1 MKLGTSSGYFESQIE
16 KYPLYEI
23 LKNDDLTR
31 NLRDDEL
38 KFYFVLDRYVYTK
51 VDDET
56 NESKIEFDT
65 GHYLKKYD
73 LIFSR
78 DEFQYINEFALRT
91 FSFHTLIL
99 GELLPFIA
107 IGITKETKAKI
118 PLIKFTSNDDFRL
131 FRVKEKWNYL
141 ENDLELL
148 EKNIKQNSS
157 FQKALIW
164 FTLAKLSNTRIE
176 TFMNYYRCLEEF
188 SRDFYK
194 QIGKKFDDFVESE
207 IPRFDYKIRKK
218 IINFH
223 QPNSNYL
230 EAFLM
235 LNNIEH
241 GIISKIKDFRNK
253 QIAHGNDYKVEYN
266 MDLIKIIEEME
277 IFIQEIINQRIK
289 KMKIKGLKN
298 PDFLYYYYITI
309 SPSQRKI
316 VLSDDYDFA
325 YLDEELSAGGSTSY
339 ALGRIAEE
347 DISSSPSSFILKIKQ
362 ITENENICDILIKNF
377 GRIIEY

>member
-16 KYPLYEI
+16 KYPLHEI

-31 NLRDDEL
+31 NLSDDEL

-78 DEFQYINEFALRT
+78 DEFQYINEFALLT

-223 QPNSNYL
+223 
-230 EAFLM
+230 
-235 LNNIEH
+235 
-241 GIISKIKDFRNK
+241 
-253 QIAHGNDYKVEYN
+253 
-266 MDLIKIIEEME
+266 
-277 IFIQEIINQRIK
+277 
-289 KMKIKGLKN
+289 
-298 PDFLYYYYITI
+298 
-309 SPSQRKI
+309 
-316 VLSDDYDFA
+316 
-325 YLDEELSAGGSTSY
+325 
-339 ALGRIAEE
+339 
-347 DISSSPSSFILKIKQ
+347 
-362 ITENENICDILIKNF
+362 
-377 GRIIEY
+377 